1 MAGVGEEKRRK
12 AFQLLEL
19 TRSLLKHA
27 RAGDWVA
34 LARGEQERQDLARS
48 LFSTPVPPDAAP
60 TVAECI
66 RQVLAL
72 DTELLALISASRE
85 EAAKAMQ
92 EARQGRKAVEA
103 YRRFS
108 R

>member
-1 MAGVGEEKRRK
+1 MDGVGEVKRRK
-12 AFQLLEL
+12 AFELLEL
-19 TRSLLKHA
+19 TSSLLESA

-34 LARGEQERQDLARS
+34 LARGEQERQELARN
-48 LFSTPVPPDAAP
+48 LFSTPVPADAAP

-72 DTELLALISASRE
+72 DTELLALTSAARD
-85 EAAKAMQ
+85 EAARAMQ
-92 EARQGRKAVEA
+92 DVRQGQKALDA

>member
-1 MAGVGEEKRRK
+1 MDGTGEDKRRK
-12 AFQLLEL
+12 AFLLLEL
-19 TRSLLKHA
+19 TEAMLDHA
-27 RAGDWVA
+27 RAQDWGA
-34 LARGEQERQDLARS
+34 LARGELERQNLARD
-48 LFSTPVPPDAAP
+48 LFSTPVPADAAT

-72 DTELLALISASRE
+72 DTELLALTSSARDD
-85 EAAKAMQ
+85 AAQTMHD
-92 EARQGRKAVEA
+92 ARQGQKALDA

>member
-1 MAGVGEEKRRK
+1 MDGAGEDKRKK

-19 TRSLLKHA
+19 TGTMLEQA

-34 LARGEQERQDLARS
+34 LARGEQERQELARN
-48 LFSTPVPPDAAP
+48 LFATPVPADAAP

-72 DTELLALISASRE
+72 DTELLALTTTARDESARG
-85 EAAKAMQ
+85 MQ
-92 EARQGRKAVEA
+92 DMRQGQKALDA